1 MHVFLCP
8 LLCAQALQKRLLQ
21 KSEEVADRDM
31 RLKEAAE
38 TKAELEAAA
47 ARLPGPGAA
56 EQLVLCQVGSLVYAL
71 SRAMHHAQ
79 ANSAL
84 CRGHCC

>member
-1 MHVFLCP
+1 MTFS
-8 LLCAQALQKRLLQ
+8 LLRAQALQKRLLQ

-47 ARLPGPGAA
+47 ARLPGPEAA
-56 EQLVLCQVGSLVYAL
+56 EQLVLYQAGS
-71 SRAMHHAQ
+71 
-79 ANSAL
+79 
-84 CRGHCC
+84 GIKPCCASSG